1 MKKSVLLSGIIFG
14 IFSALPFISF
24 TQSTVLLRGDSIKIY
39 KVGGNAE
46 LILENATRTRTGG
59 YLKNRWNGRMEVDYA
74 VDSAYISGTDLV
86 LVRGD
91 GAQNVVIP
99 LASFASQNLQQV
111 TDVGQITD
119 DTIHARGLAS
129 PLLMSDTVGGGT
141 DYEIIVFPDIQ
152 NMIRFKPQY
161 SRSMFQWLA
170 DSADYYNVKA
180 LLQVGDIT
188 DWNTQAEWDT
198 VAVQLGLFTT
208 AQPDIPYLFVP
219 GNHDY
224 GNGFTPSGRDATRY
238 NTFFDAAHFSGKTF
252 YMGNYGGTNENYWI
266 KWDVGNRKYAAIGL
280 EFLPRDAVVDW
291 ANDLADS
298 LATADPYREL
308 MVVTHAHISQQG
320 EMATDTSVYSSDY
333 YGMTADNSGQELW
346 DNFIKLHPNIR
357 FVFSG
362 HFLIPDT
369 WARRGLQ
376 DRITASGINGN
387 LIHQIFVN
395 YQDDNNWGDG
405 YFMRLKFNTATN
417 DVGVRFWSASYLNDD
432 TTNVGYTIESPTIDV
447 KSAMAVRG
455 DLGVNGVVRAETELK
470 SGVLE
475 KTGVIYT
482 GADHA
487 LETSPNITYNK
498 LANGLKIKATSIR
511 PVLHLQYFR
520 TTHASGFTMPPIL
533 RVTDSL
539 DRTALDLKVNYYY
552 DTTNGYYSSIF
563 LGDSS
568 NTERGVS
575 EVFIGTFAG
584 QKGTGGSHSTLV
596 GTEAGRYHLG
606 HSLQTAIGRRALWK
620 LTSGGSNTAVGE
632 SAFRSATTASWNT
645 VMGQSAA
652 SAWLTGNDNS
662 MYGQNVG
669 GNNQGGSYNAL
680 FGSSAN
686 ANTSTNAAINYNS
699 AFGIRALRE
708 NNGDRSSGFGYEA
721 GYNSWGAG
729 NLFLGHKAGTNQ
741 GAVENRL
748 FINNDSA
755 TSLIEGWFAHDS
767 VKVNG
772 KLIATN
778 LIRLPSDSAGLGK
791 ILMALDNQ
799 GNADWR
805 TVDAVGGSGMINPM
819 TTLGDMI
826 FQFDGAPTRLGI
838 GDEDDVLTVESGV
851 PVWKPSSAGSSSIT
865 VGTTPI
871 VTGTVGALLFEG
883 SGNVVQ
889 QDASNLFWNNTTKR
903 LGIGTNNP
911 SQQITVIGNTDVNA
925 LGPIH
930 VQSVGTNITGT
941 ALSIDARSETGGNVY
956 SFLSTGV
963 SSTPQAGHFAF
974 YTPARGYV
982 ALFKNNGEVWF
993 GNANP
998 TPGSDMGDQILQVT
1012 GGGIF
1017 TDDVTVPTETY
1028 GSGWNGSNEV
1038 PTKDAVYD
1046 KVESMIY
1053 RSANTVLGIAYED
1066 GTWGGSGVAVTL
1078 PTGTYSF
1085 EAFLFVDNTT
1095 GGGKYRMGGTATAS
1109 FTTYNITATDNSTD
1123 ALKFVS
1129 RHTSLSGSGD
1139 GVTGT
1144 WSGVVRMTGTVTISS
1159 GGTLQAEHTNHST
1172 PGTQT
1177 ASAETGTFLIVTK
1190 IN

>member
-1 MKKSVLLSGIIFG
+1 MRKFLMAAIAILLCGSVFAQVYLPVVPTSYGRKENRFKALLVQHLPEKNGLQLNTADTSAQIFYNLQDQKVWG
-14 IFSALPFISF
+14 WSM
-24 TQSTVLLRGDSIKIY
+24 QRGYFVIGE
-39 KVGGNAE
+39 GG
-46 LILENATRTRTGG
+46 T
-59 YLKNRWNGRMEVDYA
+59 
-74 VDSAYISGTDLV
+74 ISG
-86 LVRGD
+86 
-91 GAQNVVIP
+91 
-99 LASFASQNLQQV
+99 
-111 TDVGQITD
+111 
-119 DTIHARGLAS
+119 DTIYVKGVATN
-129 PLLMSDTVGGGT
+129 LLMTDTT
-141 DYEIIVFPDIQ
+141 REDPYEFAVFPDIQ

-161 SRSMFQWLA
+161 SRSMFTWLA
-170 DSADYYNVKA
+170 DSADYYNIQA

-198 VAVQLGLFTT
+198 LAAQFGVFLS

-224 GNGFTPSGRDATRY
+224 GNGFNPSGRDATRY
-238 NTFFDAAHFSGKTF
+238 NTYFDATHFSGKTW

-266 KWDVGNRKYAAIGL
+266 KFDVGSRKYAVIGL
-280 EFLPRDAVVDW
+280 EFLPRNGVIDW
-291 ANDLADS
+291 AANITDS
-298 LATADPYREL
+298 LWQSDPYREV
-308 MVVTHAHISQQG
+308 MVVTHAHIAQQG
-320 EMATDTSVYSSDY
+320 ELATDTSVYSSDY

-346 DNFIKLHPNIR
+346 DKYIKLHPNIR
-357 FVFSG
+357 WVFSG

-369 WARRGLQ
+369 WAKRGLQ
-376 DRITASGINGN
+376 DRITASGVNGN

-405 YFMRLKFNTATN
+405 YFMRMKFYPDSS
-417 DVGVRFWSASYLNDD
+417 DVDIRFWSASYLNDD
-432 TTNVGYTIESPTIDV
+432 TTNLGYTVENPNIDV
-447 KSAMAVRG
+447 KTGMAVRG
-455 DLGVNGVVRAETELK
+455 DIGVNGGVRVKGEIKSETLQ
-470 SGVLE
+470 V
-475 KTGVIYT
+475 TGVNVT
-482 GADHA
+482 APDGT
-487 LETSPNITYNK
+487 LSTTPNLTYNK
-498 LANGLKIKATSIR
+498 LLNGLKVKATATR

-584 QKGTGGSHSTLV
+584 QKGTGGSHSTLIGV
-596 GTEAGRYHLG
+596 EAGRYHLG
-606 HSLQTAIGRRALWK
+606 HSLQTAVGRRALWK
-620 LTSGGSNTAVGE
+620 LTSGGSNTAIGE
-632 SAFRSATTASWNT
+632 SAFRAATTASWNT
-645 VMGQSAA
+645 VMGQGAA
-652 SAWLTGNDNS
+652 TSWLTGNDNS

-669 GNNQGGSYNAL
+669 GGNQGGSFNAL

-686 ANTSTNAAINYNS
+686 ANTVTNPSINYNS

-721 GYNSWGAG
+721 GYNTWGAG

-741 GAVENRL
+741 GAVNNRL
-748 FINNDSA
+748 YINNDSA
-755 TSLIEGWFAHDS
+755 TALIEGWFADDS
-767 VKVNG
+767 AKVNG
-772 KLIATN
+772 KFIATN
-778 LIRLPSDSAGLGK
+778 KVRLPSDSAALGK

-805 TVDAVGGSGMINPM
+805 TVESVGGSGMINPM

-826 FQFDGAPTRLGI
+826 IQFDGAPTRLPI
-838 GDEDDVLTVESGV
+838 GDEDDVLTVVSGV
-851 PVWKPSSAGSSSIT
+851 PTWAPPTSSSSSIT
-865 VGTTPI
+865 IGTTPI
-871 VTGTVGALLFEG
+871 VTGTVGALMFEG

-911 SQQITVIGNTDVNA
+911 SQQITVIGNTDGNA

-930 VQSVGTNITGT
+930 IQSVGTSITGT
-941 ALSIDARSETGGNVY
+941 ALSIDARSESGGNVY

-963 SSTPQAGHFAF
+963 NSTPQAGHFAF

-982 ALFKNNGEVWF
+982 ALYKSNGEVWL

-998 TPGSDMGDQILQVT
+998 TPASDMGDQILQVT

-1017 TDDVTVPTETY
+1017 TQDVTVPTEVY

-1066 GTWGGSGVAVTL
+1066 GEWGGSGPSVTL

-1095 GGGKYRMGGTATAS
+1095 GGGKYRMGGTATTS
-1109 FTTYNITATDNSTD
+1109 FVTYNITCHDNAD

-1129 RHTSLSGSGD
+1129 KHTSLSGSGD

-1144 WSGVVRMTGTVTISS
+1144 WSGVVRMTGTVVVS
-1159 GGTLQAEHTNHST
+1159 GSGTLFPEHTNHST
-1172 PGTQT
+1172 PGTQQ

-1190 IN
+1190 MN